1 MIQVLL
7 IIAAL
12 RKKRERKMSQLIRTA
27 QNSSRFGQSR
37 LRFSVELPKEHD
49 KLVVRPVEGL
59 KVSFNL
65 KLLMEHIYLN
75 CRELNKLQILS
86 ICSSRILNISRVKL
100 ILSLAPLP
108 ISKRA
113 RPCGTWKSGI

>member
-1 MIQVLL
+1 
-7 IIAAL
+7 
-12 RKKRERKMSQLIRTA
+12 MSQLIRTA

-65 KLLMEHIYLN
+65 KILMEHI
-75 CRELNKLQILS
+75 
-86 ICSSRILNISRVKL
+86 
-100 ILSLAPLP
+100 
-108 ISKRA
+108 
-113 RPCGTWKSGI
+113 